1 MKLFITGAG
10 GFLGTAVV
18 EQATR
23 RGHAVVALV
32 RSASSEQSLRERVGD
47 TADALETVRGDL
59 RRPDDWVGALAGVDA
74 VIHLAATKSG
84 GFYPQFA
91 GTVIATESLLAAM
104 AKASIDRL
112 IHVSTF
118 SVYDYQARAAGSR
131 LDESVPAETAESK
144 VMGRDDYARTKLYQ
158 ERLVADAAIEQGMA
172 VTILRPGAV
181 WGGEELWDGGTG
193 QIVGPLWVAAGDGV
207 TKKFTYVENCAEAI
221 VLAAERP
228 ESIGQTINIVD
239 DDTPSQRD
247 YAQMLRQR
255 GVDVPKAVPVPFAL
269 LKAMAT
275 VLDKANR
282 RFVGGRARL
291 PSMLVPAHLD
301 ARFKPFDCPNDR
313 AKTLLGWRPRYSVAE
328 GLDRAIARR
337 RQP

>member
-1 MKLFITGAG
+1 MRLFVTGAG

-18 EQATR
+18 EQACE
-23 RGHAVVALV
+23 RGHTVVGLV
-32 RSASSEQSLRERVGD
+32 RSASSEQSLRKRV
-47 TADALETVRGDL
+47 DAIETVRGDL
-59 RRPDDWVGALAGVDA
+59 RRPDEWIGALAGVDA

-104 AKASIDRL
+104 TSTGVDRL

-118 SVYDYQARAAGSR
+118 SVYDYQARSARSR
-131 LDESVPAETAESK
+131 LDESVPVETADSK

-158 ERLVADAAIEQGMA
+158 ERLVADAAEHGMA
-172 VTILRPGAV
+172 VTVIRPGAV
-181 WGGEELWDGGTG
+181 WGGDDLWDGGTG

-221 VLAAERP
+221 VLAAERS

-239 DDTPSQRD
+239 DDVPNQRA

-255 GVDVPKAVPVPFAL
+255 GIAVPKAVPVPFAL
-269 LKAMAT
+269 LKAMAA
-275 VLDKANR
+275 VLDKANK

-313 AKTLLGWRPRYSVAE
+313 AKSLLGWRPRYSVAE
-328 GLDRAIARR
+328 GLDRAVARR
-337 RQP
+337 QQH